1 MWNHYIPK
9 LLLRQFGTDKKVNTY
24 DLAEAKFKTK
34 KLNHVFAQQD
44 IFEPELEK
52 KIGEKLEG
60 PFADLLNHRLLHG
73 DTININ
79 RYENFLIRKFILI
92 NNLRSPMKNC
102 NWDDMV
108 KRMKME
114 EHPSVLATEFLK
126 RHHPEM
132 KFEELLPSKESYI
145 SDLKRVMEIETME
158 EMQGIQKDSN
168 VSFHLKFAIERAV
181 VETIGY
187 WDCEETGQEFIL
199 PKFTGVSQ
207 EDQVSMLHK
216 AVVIQNHKKKM
227 EENTE
232 ILGREFGGLLCDVLG
247 KELDRLLYGSSV
259 ACENFSLYPL
269 SPTRM
274 LVAYSPYFRAFFSM
288 KDQMDI
294 REVYPPF
301 LKKEQFEKHFY
312 KAPRME
318 LFEPCKNLCNQFY
331 QYKVKKLTTEE
342 MLELNALLLHGET
355 EEFAFHDFN
364 KIRDSLWYYNHKA
377 KFADKRKHDFRLW
390 E

>member
-1 MWNHYIPK
+1 MQNHYIPK
-9 LLLRQFGTDKKVNTY
+9 LLLRQFGTAKKVNTY
-24 DLAEAKFKTK
+24 DLTTAGFETK
-34 KLNHVFAQQD
+34 KLNYVFAEQD

-52 KIGEKLEG
+52 MIGEKLEG

-79 RYENFLIRKFILI
+79 RHENFLIRKFILI

-108 KRMKME
+108 KRMKIE
-114 EHPSVLATEFLK
+114 EHSSVLTTEFLM

-132 KFEELLPSKESYI
+132 KFEEILPSKESYI
-145 SDLKRVMEIETME
+145 SDLKRVMEIETMAEMLAMRQE
-158 EMQGIQKDSN
+158 ENI
-168 VSFHLKFAIERAV
+168 SFHLKIAIECAV
-181 VETIGY
+181 LETIAY
-187 WDCEETGQEFIL
+187 WDCKETGQEFIL

-207 EDQVSMLHK
+207 EDQISTFHK
-216 AVVIQNHKKKM
+216 MIVIKDRMEREKNRSAVLD
-227 EENTE
+227 TE
-232 ILGREFGGLLCDVLG
+232 FN
-247 KELDRLLYGSSV
+247 RLMYGSSV
-259 ACENFSLYPL
+259 VFHNFRIYPL

-274 LVAYSPYFRAFFSM
+274 LVTFSPYFRAFFPFMGPKNS
-288 KDQMDI
+288 I
-294 REVYPPF
+294 ELYPPF
-301 LKKEQFEKHFY
+301 LEKEQFVKHFY

-318 LFEPCKNLCNQFY
+318 LFEPCKNLFNQFY
-331 QYKVKKLTTEE
+331 QYQVKKLKTEE

-355 EEFAFHDFN
+355 EEFVFHDFN

-377 KFADKRKHDFRLW
+377 KFADKEKHDFSHL